1 MVLQKNLLFSGTI
14 EENLRWGNPSAT
26 DEEIKRACELACASD
41 FVEAFPNGYETDLG
55 QGGVNVSGGQ
65 KQRLCIA
72 RALLK
77 KPKILILDDS
87 TSAVDTATDKKIRK
101 ALREFMP
108 GTTKVVIAQRIAS
121 VMDCD
126 KIVVMDKG
134 RISAVGTHDELMERS
149 EIYREVFNSQQGGK
163 N

>member
-1 MVLQKNLLFSGTI
+1 
-14 EENLRWGNPSAT
+14 
-26 DEEIKRACELACASD
+26 
-41 FVEAFPNGYETDLG
+41 
-55 QGGVNVSGGQ
+55 
-65 KQRLCIA
+65 
-72 RALLK
+72 
-77 KPKILILDDS
+77 
-87 TSAVDTATDKKIRK
+87 
-101 ALREFMP
+101 MP